1 MKLNFE
7 EEILSKQQTLKK
19 MEERNNPFKVPEG
32 YFNDLQKRM
41 EMEAKRKHVSV
52 SRVLKYVASISLV
65 LTLSAS
71 VFVIGFSGE
80 KKESLLSSNL
90 FSIFTNKDAVEKKDV
105 KSKSVEEVEEVWEK
119 QLDNLIAE
127 AEAVQ
132 FTEAELEYL
141 ENFIDEDVNEYVYNN
156 LEILE

>member
-1 MKLNFE
+1 
-7 EEILSKQQTLKK
+7 

-32 YFNDLQKRM
+32 YFDDLQKRM
-41 EMEAKRKHVSV
+41 EVEAKRKHVSV
-52 SRVLKYVASISLV
+52 SRVLKYVASICLV

-105 KSKSVEEVEEVWEK
+105 KSNSVKEAELVWERHV
-119 QLDNLIAE
+119 DNLIAE
-127 AEAVQ
+127 AEEVQ

-141 ENFIDEDVNEYVYNN
+141 ENFIEEDLNEYVYNN

>member
-1 MKLNFE
+1 
-7 EEILSKQQTLKK
+7 

-32 YFNDLQKRM
+32 YFDDLQKRM
-41 EMEAKRKHVSV
+41 EIEAKRKHVSV

-90 FSIFTNKDAVEKKDV
+90 FSIFTNKEKV
-105 KSKSVEEVEEVWEK
+105 KK
-119 QLDNLIAE
+119 N
-127 AEAVQ
+127 
-132 FTEAELEYL
+132 
-141 ENFIDEDVNEYVYNN
+141 
-156 LEILE
+156 

>member
-1 MKLNFE
+1 M
-7 EEILSKQQTLKK
+7 SKKQTLKK

-32 YFNDLQKRM
+32 YFDDLQKRM
-41 EMEAKRKHVSV
+41 EIEAKRKHVSV

-119 QLDNLIAE
+119 QLNNLIAE

>member
-1 MKLNFE
+1 
-7 EEILSKQQTLKK
+7 

-32 YFNDLQKRM
+32 YFDDLQKRM
-41 EMEAKRKHVSV
+41 EIEAKRKHVSV

-119 QLDNLIAE
+119 QLNNLIAE

>member
-1 MKLNFE
+1 M
-7 EEILSKQQTLKK
+7 SKQQTLKK

-32 YFNDLQKRM
+32 YFDDLQKRM
-41 EMEAKRKHVSV
+41 EIEAKRKHVSV

-141 ENFIDEDVNEYVYNN
+141 ENFIDEDMNEYVYNN

>member
-1 MKLNFE
+1 M
-7 EEILSKQQTLKK
+7 SKQQTLKK

-32 YFNDLQKRM
+32 YFDDLQKRM
-41 EMEAKRKHVSV
+41 EIEAKRKHVSV

>member
-1 MKLNFE
+1 M
-7 EEILSKQQTLKK
+7 SKQQTLKK

-32 YFNDLQKRM
+32 YFDDLQKRM

-90 FSIFTNKDAVEKKDV
+90 FSIFTNKDAVEKKNV

>member
-1 MKLNFE
+1 
-7 EEILSKQQTLKK
+7 
-19 MEERNNPFKVPEG
+19 MEVRNNPFKVPEG
-32 YFNDLQKRM
+32 YFDDLQKRM
-41 EMEAKRKHVSV
+41 EIEAKRKHVSV

-90 FSIFTNKDAVEKKDV
+90 FSIFTNKDTVEKKDV

-119 QLDNLIAE
+119 QLNNLIAE

>member
-1 MKLNFE
+1 M
-7 EEILSKQQTLKK
+7 SKQQTLKK

-32 YFNDLQKRM
+32 YFDDLQKRM
-41 EMEAKRKHVSV
+41 EIEAKRKHVSV

-119 QLDNLIAE
+119 QLNNLIAE

>member
-1 MKLNFE
+1 M
-7 EEILSKQQTLKK
+7 SKEQTLRK

-32 YFNDLQKRM
+32 YFDDLQKRM
-41 EMEAKRKHVSV
+41 EVEAKRKHVSV
-52 SRVLKYVASISLV
+52 SRVLKYVASICLV

-105 KSKSVEEVEEVWEK
+105 KSNSVKEAELVWERHV
-119 QLDNLIAE
+119 DNLIAE
-127 AEAVQ
+127 AEEVQ
-132 FTEAELEYL
+132 FTEAELNKCYRS
-141 ENFIDEDVNEYVYNN
+141 FSSY
-156 LEILE
+156 

>member
-1 MKLNFE
+1 M
-7 EEILSKQQTLKK
+7 SKQQTLKK

-32 YFNDLQKRM
+32 YFDDLQKRM
-41 EMEAKRKHVSV
+41 EIEAKRKHVSV

-90 FSIFTNKDAVEKKDV
+90 FSIFTNKDAVEKKNV

-119 QLDNLIAE
+119 QLNNLIAE

>member
-1 MKLNFE
+1 
-7 EEILSKQQTLKK
+7 

-32 YFNDLQKRM
+32 YFDDLQKRM

-90 FSIFTNKDAVEKKDV
+90 FSIFTNKAAVEKKDV